1 MGKTLSVQ
9 MSGYTDP
16 GQVRDNNEDAILWD
30 AAAGWAVLADGMGGH
45 MAGEV
50 ASRMAVEILQ
60 PHLDEMGNNS
70 DEDEGDVERLREA
83 VQEANQRIHAQA
95 CTDVRY
101 HNMGTT
107 IVAALFRDA
116 TLTCAHVGD
125 SRCYRYSDGK
135 LEQLSRDHSLVQ
147 ELVDEGMMSHEEAA
161 ESSHK
166 NVITRALGLEAMV
179 EADILQLSLQAGEL
193 YLLCSDGL
201 SDKIPDTE
209 LAASLDVKK
218 LDKLARNLVDEANR
232 RGGEDNISVILV
244 RVN

>member
-9 MSGYTDP
+9 ISGHSDP

-30 AAAGWAVLADGMGGH
+30 TAAGWAVLADGMGGH

-50 ASRMAVEILQ
+50 ASRIAVETLQ
-60 PHLDEMGNNS
+60 SHLGAMENNGKGDES
-70 DEDEGDVERLREA
+70 ECLRQAVE
-83 VQEANQRIHAQA
+83 EANSRIHDQA
-95 CTDVRY
+95 GADVRC

-107 IVAALFRDA
+107 IVATLFRGGN
-116 TLTCAHVGD
+116 LTCAHVGD
-125 SRCYRYSDGK
+125 SRLYRFSNGE

-147 ELVDEGMMSHEEAA
+147 ELVDEGMMSSEEAA

-166 NVITRALGLEAMV
+166 NVITRALGLEASV
-179 EADILQLSLQAGEL
+179 VADMLQVPLHAGEL

-201 SDKIPDTE
+201 SDKIPDAE
-209 LAASLDVKK
+209 LAALLKDGK
-218 LDKLARNLVDEANR
+218 LDELAQELVAEANR

-244 RVN
+244 QIT